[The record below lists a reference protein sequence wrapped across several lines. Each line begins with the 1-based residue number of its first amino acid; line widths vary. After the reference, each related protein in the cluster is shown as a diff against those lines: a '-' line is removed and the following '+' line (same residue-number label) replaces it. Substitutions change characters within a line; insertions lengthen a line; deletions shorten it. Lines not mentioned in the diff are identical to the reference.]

1 MKGLFCLILLL
12 FYLQSL
18 KAQFACPDSL
28 IYSSI
33 CSGVG
38 PNAFIRV
45 YNPRLPPS
53 ASNPSLTVIP
63 TAGSSS
69 DCRGL
74 ALLNNLNNGQP
85 SPTLYSTIR
94 VTTGTLNTSY
104 YCYWNGSAWVN
115 TWTQVPQSWFYANYS
130 IAGCND
136 ALFSMEWTPGPN
148 GPQSSYRTIYAN
160 YVTGS
165 GLGPAVPLFTVG
177 LNAAEDIVTDCNC
190 NIYLLFPDG
199 LRKYDQGGNLLAFYQ
214 AYGPNMPP
222 SIGGAFA
229 IIGNIIY
236 ASFGSTFTYSA
247 AITGNSYSFAP
258 VGNLALLG
266 AGELA
271 SCPFSTT
278 VSTQA
283 SVNSGTISCNPSTVN
298 LAVTATLSP
307 LDYYW
312 SGPGIGTSVPGSS
325 VMNVNAPGIYT
336 CTITQ
341 DNCDY
346 KLATVV
352 STVVSNTT
360 VVTPQVLQGNALCL
374 QPFMNLTA
382 SLSAGSYSYQWNGP
396 AIVSGANTPTI
407 TLNGTGIYSLTT
419 TDLSNGCSGSV
430 ASSILPVPLLSLG
443 ISTPTLCVHSS
454 DGKNKAVLDYSGAS
468 QYTLL
473 VSPGFSLQFLPG
485 QPVVLFQTP
494 PYPGAGAPGTA
505 TIIGSNGVCTG
516 SAITN
521 FSVLPVTT
529 ITAMPGNTTV
539 CNGATLQL
547 AASGAG
553 SYTWL
558 PAGELSFVNEQIVRT
573 TVTNSMTIFVQ
584 GTDQYGCLTATT
596 TVQVGVFPP
605 HEGDLEY
612 KNPVCAGE
620 CGDFVFTSKNAGA
633 NKIYSSWSIGN
644 SKYQASRFRACWNTA
659 GIYAIKGILTDSI
672 NACSNP
678 VDYSITVNPKPEA
691 DFSFQ
696 PAHPVENMD
705 EVYFYDASQG
715 DRINKWNWQVMDSKA
730 QQAGTLSFSHLF
742 ASAGLYPVALTVRNE
757 WNCADT
763 IVKTL
768 KVEEDFLFYIPNTF
782 TPNDDTKNDVFMPVT
797 RGISKYSFSIFDR
810 WGTQVFHTN
819 QTETGWDGN
828 FKEQPCQQGVYTWK
842 VNLSTKSGTT
852 KNQAGHVMLVR

>member
-1 MKGLFCLILLL
+1 MKRLFCLIFLL

-28 IYSSI
+28 IYGISCDGS
-33 CSGVG
+33 G

-45 YNPRLPPS
+45 YDPRLPLSPN
-53 ASNPSLTVIP
+53 NPSLTNIP
-63 TAGSSS
+63 TAGSSN

-85 SPTLYSTIR
+85 SPTLYSTMR
-94 VTTGTLNTSY
+94 VGTGTLSNAY
-104 YCYWNGSAWVN
+104 YCYWNGSGWVN
-115 TWTQVPQSWFYANYS
+115 TWTLVPQLWNYVNYS

-136 ALFSMEWTPGPN
+136 ALFSMAWTPGPN
-148 GPQSSYRTIYAN
+148 GPQSNYKTIYAN
-160 YVTGS
+160 YATGT
-165 GLGPAVPLFTVG
+165 GLGPAAPLFTVSF
-177 LNAAEDIVTDCNC
+177 NAYEDIVTDCNC

-214 AYGPNMPP
+214 AYGPNLSQSSGSGF
-222 SIGGAFA
+222 SIV
-229 IIGNIIY
+229 GNIIY
-236 ASFGSTFTYSA
+236 SSLGTTLTYSA

-258 VGNLALLG
+258 VSNLIFASSDW
-266 AGELA
+266 A

-307 LDYYW
+307 LNYYW

-494 PYPGAGAPGTA
+494 PYPGAGAPGSA

-529 ITAMPGNTTV
+529 ITAMPGNTNV
-539 CNGATLQL
+539 CNGTTLQL
-547 AASGAG
+547 KASGAG
-553 SYTWL
+553 SYTWF
-558 PAGELSFVNEQIVRT
+558 PAEELSFVTEQIVRT

-605 HEGDLEY
+605 HEGELEY

-620 CGDFVFTSKNAGA
+620 CADFVFTPKNPGA

-644 SKYQASRFRACWNTA
+644 SKYRASSFKTCFSAG
-659 GIYAIKGILTDSI
+659 GIYPIKGILTDSI

-696 PAHPVENMD
+696 PARPVENMD

-715 DRINKWNWQVMDSKA
+715 DRLNTRNWHVLDTKEL
-730 QQAGTLSFSHLF
+730 QAGKESFSHLF
-742 ASAGLYPVALTVRNE
+742 SSAGLYPVALTVRNE

-763 IVKTL
+763 MVKTL
-768 KVEEDFLFYIPNTF
+768 KIEEDFLFYIPNTF
-782 TPNDDTKNDVFMPVT
+782 TPNDDGKNDVFVPVT
-797 RGISKYSFSIFDR
+797 RGVSKYSFSIFDR
-810 WGTQVFHTN
+810 WGTQVFNTN
-819 QTETGWDGN
+819 QTETGWDGS
-828 FKEQPCQQGVYTWK
+828 FKGQICPQGVYTWK
-842 VNLSTKSGTT
+842 INLSTKSGTT
-852 KNQAGHVMLVR
+852 KNYAGHVMVVR